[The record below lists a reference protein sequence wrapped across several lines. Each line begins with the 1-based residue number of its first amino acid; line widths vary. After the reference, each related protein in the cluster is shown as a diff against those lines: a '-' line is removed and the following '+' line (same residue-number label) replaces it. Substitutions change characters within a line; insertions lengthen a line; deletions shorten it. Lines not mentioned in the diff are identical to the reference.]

1 MLLPKY
7 TERRSGS
14 IKKGCMEY
22 QEDIHNKKQSQ
33 IHKIENAKI
42 RWQPAAA
49 DHQQHAD
56 QIYIRVERCWSTF
69 FVFLICLL
77 ILLFALLACLLVC
90 LLVCLFACLLVCL
103 FAWMLVCLFACL
115 FHFLLACLPSWVP
128 TDDTTDQASIGILL
142 LAALRNCVLR
152 RRPDIAKAFTVR
164 TTLACRHHKGSGSK
178 V

>member
-7 TERRSGS
+7 TERRG

-22 QEDIHNKKQSQ
+22 QEDIHSKKQSQ

-90 LLVCLFACLLVCL
+90 L

-115 FHFLLACLPSWVP
+115 FHFLLTCLPCLLDCLVLVS
-128 TDDTTDQASIGILL
+128 GI
-142 LAALRNCVLR
+142 
-152 RRPDIAKAFTVR
+152 AFMG
-164 TTLACRHHKGSGSK
+164 AHG
-178 V
+178 

>member
-90 LLVCLFACLLVCL
+90 LLVCFFACLLVCL

-115 FHFLLACLPSWVP
+115 FHFLLACLPCLLDCLVP
-128 TDDTTDQASIGILL
+128 VSGI
-142 LAALRNCVLR
+142 
-152 RRPDIAKAFTVR
+152 AFMG
-164 TTLACRHHKGSGSK
+164 AHG
-178 V
+178 